1 MFNINGAIF
10 SAVCSFSF
18 AYLFLVVFSFP
29 RMKVVLRREYYDGL
43 YPLFIAFLTES
54 AAGLPFLFAMP
65 FVFRKFYFLIANNIN
80 IFLSWNTVLHDW
92 TLPELVSFLG
102 DVSYLHYD
110 RSLCYR

>member
-1 MFNINGAIF
+1 MLGLFIYEFLGVRISKFHEDKLIFIFLDANENPYDKTDVFNINGAIF

-65 FVFRKFYFLIANNIN
+65 FLFRKFYA
-80 IFLSWNTVLHDW
+80 
-92 TLPELVSFLG
+92 
-102 DVSYLHYD
+102 
-110 RSLCYR
+110 